1 MDAPH
6 NAQIILRANQLWEEA
21 GSPEGRTEEF
31 YAHSRKGAAPA
42 RRNSS
47 MRTLDNILKMTTSP
61 TFTWSIVTRYPHP

>member
-31 YAHSRKGAAPA
+31 YAQAEEELREQEGIRSDAHA
-42 RRNSS
+42 R
-47 MRTLDNILKMTTSP
+47 
-61 TFTWSIVTRYPHP
+61 